1 MKDAL
6 LIIFVK
12 NPELG
17 KAKTRLAQTIGKE
30 KALAIYRMLLERT
43 KDVTFDLEVD
53 IQVHYNQ
60 FIDRNDLWDDGRYIK
75 KKQIEGDLGQK
86 MQFAFEE
93 AFSAGYEKICI
104 IGSDCYDLNKK
115 YLEEAFLNLETSEFV
130 LGPSFDGGYYLMG
143 MRALLTSVFSNKQW
157 STNSVF
163 NDTLKD
169 IKKGDKSYT
178 LLSKLS
184 DVDVEAD
191 LGPWASE
198 ILKS

>member
-115 YLEEAFLNLETSEFV
+115 HLEEAFLNLETSEFV

>member
-75 KKQIEGDLGQK
+75 KKQIKGDLGQK

-115 YLEEAFLNLETSEFV
+115 HLEEAFLNLETSEFV

-143 MRALLTSVFSNKQW
+143 MRALLNSVFSNKQW

-198 ILKS
+198 ILKP

>member
-198 ILKS
+198 ILKP

>member
-43 KDVTFDLEVD
+43 KDVTFDLEVG

-115 YLEEAFLNLETSEFV
+115 HLEEAFLNLETSEFV

>member
-115 YLEEAFLNLETSEFV
+115 HLEEAFLNLETSEFV

-169 IKKGDKSYT
+169 MKKGDKSYT

>member
-115 YLEEAFLNLETSEFV
+115 HLEEAFLNLETSEFV

-169 IKKGDKSYT
+169 IKKDDKSYT